1 MSRHVF
7 TLGNRSLIGYL
18 AFLGAFAPLSTDMF
32 LPALPNM
39 TAAMNTTPSVTSLT
53 VSGFLLVF
61 ALSML
66 LWGALSDKYG
76 RKPVLFAGFV
86 LYVLSSTAIALCDTI
101 VTLLVWRG
109 IQALGSAAIS
119 AMALAIVK
127 DVLRGPAM
135 ERVVTLLQT
144 ITILAPMCAPVVGGL
159 ILLFTDWRGVFWC
172 LTACGLAGFAGLL
185 ALSETLNRPTQ
196 GSVFRAFARIPIVL
210 QNTGFSSL
218 LLTFSAVNMPL
229 MAYIAVSSYVFQEVF
244 QLSAQAYSAFFAF
257 NAVMSLAGPLL
268 HVRFFRHCD
277 LYRVISGYLLLTCLA
292 GVALTSIGGQGAW
305 AFALL
310 YAPISCCTSA
320 VRPPSTVLM
329 MNQLRSDNGTVTA
342 LINSGGLLLG
352 SLAMLLCSLPFW
364 GSFITAT
371 GVISCSVGGLAL
383 LAWIGMH
390 RRQVVAI

>member
-1 MSRHVF
+1 MSRHIF
-7 TLGNRSLIGYL
+7 TLGNRWLIGYL

-39 TAAMNTTPSVTSLT
+39 TEALHTTASLTSLT
-53 VSGFLLVF
+53 ISGFLLVF

-76 RKPVLFAGFV
+76 RKPVLLMGFV
-86 LYVLSSTAIALCDTI
+86 LYLLSSTAIALTDSI
-101 VTLLVWRG
+101 VSLLIFRG
-109 IQALGSAAIS
+109 VQALGSAAIS

-144 ITILAPMCAPVVGGL
+144 VTILAPMLAPVVGGG

-172 LTACGLAGFAGLL
+172 LTGCGLIGFIGLP
-185 ALSETLNRPTQ
+185 ALSETLHRPTQ
-196 GSVFRAFARIPIVL
+196 GSVFQAFARIPIVL
-210 QNTGFSSL
+210 RNTGFSAL
-218 LLTFSAVNMPL
+218 LLTFSAVNMPV
-229 MAYIAVSSYVFQEVF
+229 MAYIAVSSYVFQGLF
-244 QLSAQAYSAFFAF
+244 HLSAQTYSTFFAF
-257 NAVMSLAGPLL
+257 NAAMSLAGPLL
-268 HVRFFRHCD
+268 HMRYFRHCD
-277 LYRVISGYLLLTCLA
+277 LFRVITGYLILTCVA
-292 GVALTSIGGQGAW
+292 GVALTCLGGQSAW

-320 VRPPSTVLM
+320 IRPPSTVLM
-329 MNQLRSDNGTVTA
+329 MNQLRTDNGTVTA

-364 GSFITAT
+364 GSFILAT
-371 GVISCSVGGLAL
+371 GTISVVVSGLAL
-383 LAWIGMH
+383 WAWLSMT
-390 RRQVVAI
+390 RRQVFAC

>member
-1 MSRHVF
+1 MSRRVF
-7 TLGNRSLIGYL
+7 TLGNRCLIGYL
-18 AFLGAFAPLSTDMF
+18 AFMGAFAPLSTDMF

-39 TAAMNTTPSVTSLT
+39 TAAMHTTASLTSLT

-66 LWGALSDKYG
+66 VWGALSDKYG

-86 LYVLSSTAIALCDTI
+86 LYVISSAAIALTDTI
-101 VTLLVWRG
+101 VSLLIWRAV
-109 IQALGSAAIS
+109 QALGSAAIS

-127 DVLRGPAM
+127 DVLRGSAM

-144 ITILAPMCAPVVGGL
+144 VTILAPMCAPVVGGV

-172 LTACGLAGFAGLL
+172 LTGCGLVGFAGLP
-185 ALSETLNRPTQ
+185 ALSETLSRPTQ
-196 GSVFRAFARIPIVL
+196 GSVFQVFSRIPFVL
-210 QNTGFSSL
+210 RNTGFSAL
-218 LLTFSAVNMPL
+218 LLTFSAVTMPI
-229 MAYIAVSSYVFQEVF
+229 MAYIAVSTYVFQSVF

-257 NAVMSLAGPLL
+257 NAAMSLAGPLL
-268 HVRFFRHCD
+268 HIRFFKHAD
-277 LYRVISGYLLLTCLA
+277 LTRVITGYLLITCLA
-292 GVALTSIGGQGAW
+292 GVALVCVGGQSAW

-320 VRPPSTVLM
+320 IRPPSTVLM
-329 MNQLRSDNGTVTA
+329 MNQLRTDNGTVTA

-364 GSFITAT
+364 GSFILAT
-371 GVISCSVGGLAL
+371 GAISFAVGGLAL
-383 LAWIGMH
+383 WAWFCMN
-390 RRQVVAI
+390 RRQVFAY